1 MSFGQITAS
10 QIDGVE
16 KFVRESMQDYLIR
29 KTAEKINETDKD
41 IETHYEDV
49 LLSDDL
55 LVEHFGE
62 IYALQPMEFRFQ
74 PGDRLLIEQLVI
86 HVKK

>member
-55 LVEHFGE
+55 L
-62 IYALQPMEFRFQ
+62 QPMEFRFQ